1 MNDLEQEVDQ
11 LFDDYFRDFS
21 NLDLKAIVAYF
32 HLPCVFI
39 VPDDVLVFSTAA
51 EVEEFWAP
59 RFEAMGAADFDHTER
74 HEASIQVLNDH
85 TAMASSLAVRFKK
98 DGTELERRGAA
109 FVVRKTDDGWKIV
122 TVIHHSPDNVIHM
135 H

>member
-11 LFDDYFRDFS
+11 LFIDYFRDFS

-39 VPDDVLVFSTAA
+39 VPDDVLVFSTVA

-59 RFEAMGAADFDHTER
+59 RFEAMGVADFDHTER